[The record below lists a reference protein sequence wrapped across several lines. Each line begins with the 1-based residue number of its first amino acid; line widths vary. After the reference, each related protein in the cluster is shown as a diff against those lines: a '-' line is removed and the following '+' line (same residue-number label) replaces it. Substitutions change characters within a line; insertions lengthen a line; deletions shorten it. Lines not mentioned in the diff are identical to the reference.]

1 MTAPGPAILRP
12 IDARTPARAILFD
25 PAYGEVSWA
34 IDNRKS
40 LMKQQFSK
48 KKIALLCG
56 ALFVIGNPTLVFAQ
70 NSQSTVVVTGSR
82 FEENLNQV
90 PANVK
95 VITRDEIENSSSNTI
110 PQVLSQIG
118 GLRVSGLNSSTL
130 NLDAS
135 VDMGGYGPTGNSTT
149 VVLVDGIRINPIDSG
164 SVDWESIPIDSIE
177 RIEILQGGASVQY
190 GNGAVGGVINIITNG
205 GKKNINQASTTY
217 GSWGTSINNAIFRN
231 TVEKTTYQLS
241 VNTSNTNGWRPNT
254 AANAYSIDA
263 KVSQDLGGGDRV
275 YVDAYYGYTNSQLAS
290 PVVGLV
296 GTGNPLSVR
305 PQNAGNNL
313 TTNNSGF
320 RQGLTK
326 TLNETYVVELD
337 TSYNNKTSFYY
348 TPQADYFAD
357 AGTGFGDGY
366 AGSPMNNKLQG
377 WQLAVS
383 PRVKANFTGI
393 GTTILGYDFSKAN
406 QAGSSNYSSQS
417 QAIIL
422 ANQYDPVNQTGS
434 YFNNFTSDSQSATQ
448 INNSVYVMQKVPLG
462 TIFEA
467 SGGFRRQVQQAATL
481 NTSISASNG
490 AVNSTQQYAANA
502 GDVALNANYL
512 PGQRIYV
519 KWNQSF
525 RFPNI
530 DEYWGLF
537 TNPTTYI
544 SSFVFSGI
552 LQPQTTQTYEAGGN
566 WSVLN
571 SKITSSIFKSM
582 TQNEIS
588 YNPTTGYNYN
598 SIYQTNRTGILFD
611 ISSNIFSSLNIG
623 AGGKYQK
630 SYYANGPYAGNAIP
644 VVPDT
649 LLNARANYLITPS
662 WTLGGVVNYV
672 SNQHYDT
679 GPSYYSASPVMPSYV
694 IGDIFTS
701 YKYQKVEA
709 RLIVKNVGNAQYATY
724 GTAPSTVSNKYSYY
738 PSEPRSVYVT
748 LKYSFN

>member
-1 MTAPGPAILRP
+1 
-12 IDARTPARAILFD
+12 
-25 PAYGEVSWA
+25 
-34 IDNRKS
+34 
-40 LMKQQFSK
+40 MKQQFSK
-48 KKIALLCG
+48 KKIALFCG
-56 ALFVIGNPTLVFAQ
+56 VAFTLSNPSFAIAQ
-70 NSQSTVVVTGSR
+70 SSQSTVIVTGSR
-82 FEENLNQV
+82 FEENLNEV

-118 GLRVSGLNSSTL
+118 GLRVTGLNSSAL

-177 RIEILQGGASVQY
+177 RIEILQGGAGVQY

-205 GKKNINQASTTY
+205 GRKSFNQASTTY
-217 GSWGTSINNAIFRN
+217 GTWGTSINNAIFRN
-231 TVEKTTYQLS
+231 TVDKTTYQLS
-241 VNTSNTNGWRPNT
+241 ANSSNTNGWRPNT
-254 AANAYSIDA
+254 AANAYSVDA
-263 KVSQDLGGGDRV
+263 KISQDLGGGDRF
-275 YVDAYYGYTNSQLAS
+275 YVDGYYGYTNSQLAS

-296 GTGNPLSVR
+296 GTGNPLAVR

-326 TLNETYVVELD
+326 SIDANFVAELD

-348 TPQADYFAD
+348 TPQADYFASAD
-357 AGTGFGDGY
+357 FGQ
-366 AGSPMNNKLQG
+366 AGSAMNNKLQG

-383 PRVKANFTGI
+383 PRVKANFGTL
-393 GTTILGYDFSKAN
+393 GTTIFGYDFSKAN
-406 QAGSSNYSSQS
+406 QSGSSSYSPQS
-417 QAIIL
+417 QGIIL
-422 ANQYDPVNQTGS
+422 ANQYDAI
-434 YFNNFTSDSQSATQ
+434 NNLYGQYYNNLTSDSQNATQ
-448 INNSVYVMQKVPLG
+448 INNSVYLIQKIPLNKV
-462 TIFEA
+462 FEA
-467 SGGFRRQVQQAATL
+467 SGGFRRQVQQASTSS
-481 NTSISASNG
+481 TSISAANG
-490 AVNSTQQYAANA
+490 TTNSTQQYAANA
-502 GDVALNANYL
+502 GDVALNANYS
-512 PGQRIYV
+512 PGQRLYI

-530 DEYWGLF
+530 DEYWG
-537 TNPTTYI
+537 
-544 SSFVFSGI
+544 FVYDANGVGSTVFNGI
-552 LQPQTTQTYEAGGN
+552 LQPQTTQTYEVGGN
-566 WSVLN
+566 WTVLK

-588 YNPTTGYNYN
+588 YNPATGYNYN
-598 SIYQTNRTGILFD
+598 SIYQTNRGGLLFD
-611 ISSNIFSSLNIG
+611 VSANPFSSFNIG

-644 VVPDT
+644 IVPDT
-649 LLNARANYLITPS
+649 LLNARANYLITPN

-672 SNQHYDT
+672 SNQHYDA
-679 GPSYYSASPVMPSYV
+679 GPSYYTATPVMPSYV
-694 IGDIFTS
+694 IGDVFTS
-701 YKYQKVEA
+701 YKYQSIEA
-709 RLIVKNVGNAQYATY
+709 RFTVKNVGNAQYATY
-724 GTAPSTVSNKYSYY
+724 GTGPNNVSSKYSYY

>member
-1 MTAPGPAILRP
+1 
-12 IDARTPARAILFD
+12 
-25 PAYGEVSWA
+25 
-34 IDNRKS
+34 
-40 LMKQQFSK
+40 MKQQFSK

-56 ALFVIGNPTLVFAQ
+56 AIFIISNPSLVFAQ
-70 NSQSTVVVTGSR
+70 NAQSTIVVTGSR
-82 FEENLNQV
+82 FEENLNEV

-118 GLRVSGLNSSTL
+118 GLRVTGLNSSTL

-135 VDMGGYGPTGNSTT
+135 VDMGGFGPTGNSTT
-149 VVLVDGIRINPIDSG
+149 VVLVDGIRVNPIDSG

-217 GSWGTSINNAIFRN
+217 GTWGTSINNALFRN

-254 AANAYSIDA
+254 AANAYSIDG
-263 KVSQDLGGGDRV
+263 KVLQDLGGGDRV
-275 YVDAYYGYTNSQLAS
+275 YVDVYYGYTNSQLAS
-290 PVVGLV
+290 PVEGLA
-296 GTGNPLSVR
+296 GSGNPLSVR

-313 TTNNSGF
+313 TTNNLGF

-326 TLNETYVVELD
+326 NLNENFVAELD
-337 TSYNNKTSFYY
+337 TSYNNKTSFFY
-348 TPQADYFAD
+348 TPQADYGILDPNSLSF
-357 AGTGFGDGY
+357 
-366 AGSPMNNKLQG
+366 GSPGGAMNNKLQG
-377 WQLAVS
+377 WQLAAS
-383 PRVKANFTGI
+383 PRIKANFAGV
-393 GTTILGYDFSKAN
+393 GTTIVGYDFSKAN
-406 QAGSSNYSSQS
+406 QAGSDSYSPLSQG
-417 QAIIL
+417 IIL
-422 ANQYDPVNQTGS
+422 SNQNADNGGIY
-434 YFNNFTSDSQSATQ
+434 YNNLTHNTQNATQ
-448 INNSVYVMQKVPLG
+448 INNSAYVMQKIPLG
-462 TIFEA
+462 KIFEA
-467 SGGFRRQVQQAATL
+467 SGGFRRQVQQAS
-481 NTSISASNG
+481 TSSSAIIAANG
-490 AVNSTQQYAANA
+490 TSANNQQYAANA
-502 GDVALNANYL
+502 GDVALNANYS
-512 PGQRIYV
+512 PGQRVYI

-530 DEYWGLF
+530 DEYWGF
-537 TNPTTYI
+537 AYGPPPNYTTTT
-544 SSFVFSGI
+544 VFNGI

-566 WSVLN
+566 WTVLN
-571 SKITSSIFKSM
+571 SKITSSVFKSM

-588 YNPTTGYNYN
+588 YNPATGYNYN
-598 SIYQTNRTGILFD
+598 SIYQTNRGGILFD
-611 ISSNIFSSLNIG
+611 VSSNIFSSLNIG

-701 YKYQKVEA
+701 YKYEKVEA

-724 GTAPSTVSNKYSYY
+724 GTAPNNVSSKYSYY

>member
-1 MTAPGPAILRP
+1 
-12 IDARTPARAILFD
+12 
-25 PAYGEVSWA
+25 
-34 IDNRKS
+34 
-40 LMKQQFSK
+40 MKQQFSK
-48 KKIALLCG
+48 RNNALLCG
-56 ALFVIGNPTLVFAQ
+56 ALFAISNPALVFAQ
-70 NSQSTVVVTGSR
+70 NAQSTIVVTGSR
-82 FEENLNQV
+82 FEENLNEV

-118 GLRVSGLNSSTL
+118 GLRVTGLNSSSL

-135 VDMGGYGPTGNSTT
+135 VDMGGFGPTGNSTT

-205 GKKNINQASTTY
+205 GKRNINQASTTY

-241 VNTSNTNGWRPNT
+241 ANTSNTNGWRPNT

-296 GTGNPLSVR
+296 GSGNPLSVR
-305 PQNAGNNL
+305 PQEVGNNL

-326 TLNETYVVELD
+326 SLNENFVAELD
-337 TSYNNKTSFYY
+337 TSYNNKTSFIY
-348 TPQADYFAD
+348 TPQADYFTSLD
-357 AGTGFGDGY
+357 PNNLNYGF
-366 AGSPMNNKLQG
+366 AGSAMNSKLQG
-377 WQLAVS
+377 WQLAAS
-383 PRVKANFTGI
+383 PRIKANFADV
-393 GTTILGYDFSKAN
+393 GTTIVGYDFSRAN
-406 QAGSSNYSSQS
+406 QAGSSTYSPLSQD
-417 QAIIL
+417 IIK
-422 ANQYDPVNQTGS
+422 ANQYDPVTQFGS
-434 YFNNFTSDSQSATQ
+434 YYNNLTSNSQNATQ
-448 INNSVYVMQKVPLG
+448 INNSVYAMQKIPLG
-462 TIFEA
+462 KIFEA
-467 SGGFRRQVQQAATL
+467 SGGFRRQVQQAATS
-481 NTSISASNG
+481 TSSVTS
-490 AVNSTQQYAANA
+490 VNSPISNTQQYSANA
-502 GDVALNANYL
+502 GDIALNANYL

-530 DEYWGLF
+530 DEYWGF
-537 TNPTTYI
+537 GYDANGVGTT
-544 SSFVFSGI
+544 FFSGI

-588 YNPTTGYNYN
+588 YNPTTGINYN
-598 SIYQTNRTGILFD
+598 SIYQTNRGGILFD
-611 ISSNIFSSLNIG
+611 VASNITPSFNIG

-644 VVPDT
+644 IVPDT
-649 LLNARANYLITPS
+649 LLNARANYLITS
-662 WTLGGVVNYV
+662 GWTVGGVVNYV

-679 GPSYYSASPVMPSYV
+679 GPNNYSSAPVMPAYV
-694 IGDIFTS
+694 LGDIFTA
-701 YKYQKVEA
+701 YKFQAIEA
-709 RLIVKNVGNAQYATY
+709 KLIVKNVGNAQYSTY
-724 GTAPSTVSNKYSYY
+724 GGVSSFSGNHFYY
-738 PSEPRSVYVT
+738 PSEPRSVFVT
-748 LKYSFN
+748 LKYTLN

>member
-1 MTAPGPAILRP
+1 
-12 IDARTPARAILFD
+12 
-25 PAYGEVSWA
+25 
-34 IDNRKS
+34 
-40 LMKQQFSK
+40 MKQQFSK
-48 KKIALLCG
+48 RNNALLCG
-56 ALFVIGNPTLVFAQ
+56 ALFAISNPALVFAQ
-70 NSQSTVVVTGSR
+70 NAQSTIVVTGSR
-82 FEENLNQV
+82 FEENLNEV

-118 GLRVSGLNSSTL
+118 GLRVTGLNSSSL

-135 VDMGGYGPTGNSTT
+135 VDMGGFGPTGNSTT

-241 VNTSNTNGWRPNT
+241 ANTSNTNGWRPNT

-296 GTGNPLSVR
+296 GSGNPLSVR
-305 PQNAGNNL
+305 PQEAGNNL

-326 TLNETYVVELD
+326 SLNENFVAELD
-337 TSYNNKTSFYY
+337 TSYNNKTSFIY
-348 TPQADYFAD
+348 TPQADYFTSLD
-357 AGTGFGDGY
+357 PNNLNYGF
-366 AGSPMNNKLQG
+366 AGSAMNSKLQG
-377 WQLAVS
+377 WQLAAS
-383 PRVKANFTGI
+383 PRIKANFADV
-393 GTTILGYDFSKAN
+393 GTTIVGYDFSRAN
-406 QAGSSNYSSQS
+406 QAGSSTYSPLSQD
-417 QAIIL
+417 IIK
-422 ANQYDPVNQTGS
+422 ANQYDPVTQFGS
-434 YFNNFTSDSQSATQ
+434 YYNNLTSNSQNATQ
-448 INNSVYVMQKVPLG
+448 INNSVYAMQKIPLG
-462 TIFEA
+462 KIFEA
-467 SGGFRRQVQQAATL
+467 SGGFRRQVQQAATS
-481 NTSISASNG
+481 TSSVTS
-490 AVNSTQQYAANA
+490 VNSPISNTQQYAANA
-502 GDVALNANYL
+502 GDIALNANYL
-512 PGQRIYV
+512 PGQRIYM

-530 DEYWGLF
+530 DEYWGF
-537 TNPTTYI
+537 GYDANGVGTT
-544 SSFVFSGI
+544 FFSGI

-588 YNPTTGYNYN
+588 YNPTTGINYN
-598 SIYQTNRTGILFD
+598 SIYQTNRGGILFD
-611 ISSNIFSSLNIG
+611 VASNITPSFNIG

-644 VVPDT
+644 IVPDT
-649 LLNARANYLITPS
+649 LLNARANYLITS
-662 WTLGGVVNYV
+662 GWTVGGVVNYV

-679 GPSYYSASPVMPSYV
+679 GPNNYSSAPVMPAYV
-694 IGDIFTS
+694 LGDIFTA
-701 YKYQKVEA
+701 YKFQAIEA
-709 RLIVKNVGNAQYATY
+709 KLIVKNVGNAQYSTY
-724 GTAPSTVSNKYSYY
+724 GGVSSFSGNHFYY
-738 PSEPRSVYVT
+738 PSEPRSVFVT
-748 LKYSFN
+748 LKYTLN

>member
-1 MTAPGPAILRP
+1 
-12 IDARTPARAILFD
+12 
-25 PAYGEVSWA
+25 
-34 IDNRKS
+34 
-40 LMKQQFSK
+40 MKQQFSK
-48 KKIALLCG
+48 RNNALLCG
-56 ALFVIGNPTLVFAQ
+56 ALFAISNPALVFAQ
-70 NSQSTVVVTGSR
+70 NAQSTIVVTGSR
-82 FEENLNQV
+82 FEENLNEV

-118 GLRVSGLNSSTL
+118 GLRVTGLNSSSL

-135 VDMGGYGPTGNSTT
+135 VDMGGFGPTGNSTT

-205 GKKNINQASTTY
+205 GKRNINQASTTY

-241 VNTSNTNGWRPNT
+241 ANTSNTNGWRPNT

-296 GTGNPLSVR
+296 GSGNPLSVR
-305 PQNAGNNL
+305 PQEVGNNL

-326 TLNETYVVELD
+326 SLNENFVAELD
-337 TSYNNKTSFYY
+337 TSYNNKTSFIY
-348 TPQADYFAD
+348 TPQADYFTSLD
-357 AGTGFGDGY
+357 PNNLNYGF
-366 AGSPMNNKLQG
+366 AGSAMNSKLQG
-377 WQLAVS
+377 WQLAAS
-383 PRVKANFTGI
+383 PRIKANFADV
-393 GTTILGYDFSKAN
+393 GTTIVGYDFSRAN
-406 QAGSSNYSSQS
+406 QAGSSTYSPLSQD
-417 QAIIL
+417 IIK
-422 ANQYDPVNQTGS
+422 ANQYDPVTQFGS
-434 YFNNFTSDSQSATQ
+434 YYNNLTSNSQNATQ
-448 INNSVYVMQKVPLG
+448 INNSVYAMQKIPLG
-462 TIFEA
+462 KIFEA
-467 SGGFRRQVQQAATL
+467 SGGFRRQVQQAATS
-481 NTSISASNG
+481 TSSVTS
-490 AVNSTQQYAANA
+490 VNSPISNTQQYAANA
-502 GDVALNANYL
+502 GDIALNANYL

-530 DEYWGLF
+530 DEYWGF
-537 TNPTTYI
+537 GYDANGVGTT
-544 SSFVFSGI
+544 FFSGI

-588 YNPTTGYNYN
+588 YNPTTGINYN
-598 SIYQTNRTGILFD
+598 SIYQTNRGGILFD
-611 ISSNIFSSLNIG
+611 VASNITPSFNIG

-644 VVPDT
+644 IVPDT
-649 LLNARANYLITPS
+649 LLNARANYLITS
-662 WTLGGVVNYV
+662 GWTVGGVVNYV

-679 GPSYYSASPVMPSYV
+679 GPNNYSSAPVMPAYV
-694 IGDIFTS
+694 LGDIFTA
-701 YKYQKVEA
+701 YKFQAIEA
-709 RLIVKNVGNAQYATY
+709 KLIVKNVGNAQYSTY
-724 GTAPSTVSNKYSYY
+724 GGVSSFSGNHFYY
-738 PSEPRSVYVT
+738 PSEPRSVFVT
-748 LKYSFN
+748 LKYTLN

>member
-1 MTAPGPAILRP
+1 
-12 IDARTPARAILFD
+12 
-25 PAYGEVSWA
+25 
-34 IDNRKS
+34 
-40 LMKQQFSK
+40 MKQQFSK

-56 ALFVIGNPTLVFAQ
+56 AVLTLSSTSFALAQ
-70 NSQSTVVVTGSR
+70 SSQSTVIVTGSR
-82 FEENLNQV
+82 FEENLNEV

-118 GLRVSGLNSSTL
+118 GLRVTGLNSSAL

-177 RIEILQGGASVQY
+177 RIEILQGGAGVQY

-205 GKKNINQASTTY
+205 GRKSFNQASTTY
-217 GSWGTSINNAIFRN
+217 GTWGTSINNAIFRN
-231 TVEKTTYQLS
+231 TVDKTTYQLS
-241 VNTSNTNGWRPNT
+241 ANSSNTNGWRPNT
-254 AANAYSIDA
+254 AANAYSVDA
-263 KVSQDLGGGDRV
+263 KISQDLGGGDRF
-275 YVDAYYGYTNSQLAS
+275 YVDGYYGYTNSQLAS

-296 GTGNPLSVR
+296 GTGNPLAVR

-326 TLNETYVVELD
+326 SIDANFVAELD

-348 TPQADYFAD
+348 TPQADYFASAD
-357 AGTGFGDGY
+357 YGQ
-366 AGSPMNNKLQG
+366 AGSAMNNKLQG

-383 PRVKANFTGI
+383 PRVKANFGTL
-393 GTTILGYDFSKAN
+393 GTTIFGYDFSKAN
-406 QAGSSNYSSQS
+406 QSGSSSYSPQS
-417 QAIIL
+417 QGIIL
-422 ANQYDPVNQTGS
+422 ANQYDAINNPYG
-434 YFNNFTSDSQSATQ
+434 YFNNLTSDSQNATQ
-448 INNSVYVMQKVPLG
+448 INNSVYLIQKIPLNKV
-462 TIFEA
+462 FEA
-467 SGGFRRQVQQAATL
+467 SGGFRRQVQQASTSS
-481 NTSISASNG
+481 TSISAANG
-490 AVNSTQQYAANA
+490 TTNSTQQYAANA
-502 GDVALNANYL
+502 GDVALNANYS
-512 PGQRIYV
+512 PGQRLYI

-530 DEYWGLF
+530 DEYWG
-537 TNPTTYI
+537 
-544 SSFVFSGI
+544 FVYDANGVGSTVFNGI
-552 LQPQTTQTYEAGGN
+552 LQPQTTQTYEVGGN
-566 WSVLN
+566 WTVLK

-588 YNPTTGYNYN
+588 YNPATGYNYN
-598 SIYQTNRTGILFD
+598 SIYQTNRGGILFD
-611 ISSNIFSSLNIG
+611 VSANPFSSFNVG

-644 VVPDT
+644 IVPDT
-649 LLNARANYLITPS
+649 LLNARANYLITPN

-672 SNQHYDT
+672 SNQHYDA
-679 GPSYYSASPVMPSYV
+679 GPSYYTATPVMPSYV
-694 IGDIFTS
+694 IGDVFTS
-701 YKYQKVEA
+701 YKYQSIEA
-709 RLIVKNVGNAQYATY
+709 RFTVKNVGNAQYATY
-724 GTAPSTVSNKYSYY
+724 GTGPNNVSSKYSYY